1 MSTTSIAPR
10 IFAVKT
16 TGGQEKTVAKF
27 VGDRLEKKKQEG
39 KVPQVYAILVLE
51 AQKSYVFFEAPNAQ
65 AVSDA
70 ISGFKHVKGMVPG
83 YIQFSDIEKFLVD
96 KSMIS
101 DVNVNDVIEIVAG
114 PFKGMRARINRVEPQ
129 RNEVTVILLDA
140 PYQLPVTVEV
150 GSIKIVSRAASA
162 AGAASAPA
170 ADTSVPTAAQ
180 GES

>member
-1 MSTTSIAPR
+1 LSQTISAR

-39 KVPQVYAILVLE
+39 KESQVYSILVLE

-83 YIQFSDIEKFLVD
+83 YIQFADIEKFLVD
-96 KSMIS
+96 KSIIS
-101 DVNVNDVIEIVAG
+101 DVGVGDVIEIVAG
-114 PFKGMRARINRVEPQ
+114 PFKGMRAKINRVEPQ
-129 RNEVTVILLDA
+129 RSEVTVMLLDA
-140 PYQLPVTVEV
+140 PYQLPVTVDV
-150 GSIKIVSRAASA
+150 GFIKIVSRA
-162 AGAASAPA
+162 
-170 ADTSVPTAAQ
+170 TTA
-180 GES
+180 

>member
-1 MSTTSIAPR
+1 VSQTISTR

-39 KVPQVYAILVLE
+39 KESQVYSILVLE

-96 KSMIS
+96 KSIIS
-101 DVNVNDVIEIVAG
+101 DVGVGDVVEIVAG
-114 PFKGMRARINRVEPQ
+114 PFKGMRAKINRVEPQ
-129 RNEVTVILLDA
+129 RSEVTVMLLDA
-140 PYQLPVTVEV
+140 PYQLPVTVDV
-150 GSIKIVSRAASA
+150 GFIKIVSRAASA
-162 AGAASAPA
+162 
-170 ADTSVPTAAQ
+170 TA
-180 GES
+180 

>member
-1 MSTTSIAPR
+1 MSQTISTR

-27 VGDRLEKKKQEG
+27 VGDRLEKRRQEG
-39 KVPQVYAILVLE
+39 KTPQVQAILVLE
-51 AQKSYVFFEAPNAQ
+51 AQKGYVFFEAPNAQ

-83 YIQFSDIEKFLVD
+83 YIQYSDIEKFLIE

-101 DVNVNDVIEIVAG
+101 DINVNDVIEIIAG

-129 RNEVTVILLDA
+129 RSEVTVILLDA

-150 GSIKIVSRAASA
+150 GSIKIVSRAPSAS
-162 AGAASAPA
+162 PPTNP
-170 ADTSVPTAAQ
+170 TSST
-180 GES
+180 G

>member
-1 MSTTSIAPR
+1 MSQTLSGR

-39 KVPQVYAILVLE
+39 KESQVYSILVLE

-83 YIQFSDIEKFLVD
+83 YIQFADIEKFLVD
-96 KSMIS
+96 KSIIS
-101 DVNVNDVIEIVAG
+101 DVGVGDVIEIVAG
-114 PFKGMRARINRVEPQ
+114 PFKGMRAKINRVEPQ
-129 RNEVTVILLDA
+129 RSEVTVMLLDA
-140 PYQLPVTVEV
+140 PYQLPVTVDV
-150 GSIKIVSRAASA
+150 GFIKIVSRA
-162 AGAASAPA
+162 
-170 ADTSVPTAAQ
+170 TPTV
-180 GES
+180 S

>member
-1 MSTTSIAPR
+1 MSQTISAR

-39 KVPQVYAILVLE
+39 KESQVYSILVLE

-83 YIQFSDIEKFLVD
+83 YIQFADIEKFLVD
-96 KSMIS
+96 KSIIS
-101 DVNVNDVIEIVAG
+101 DVGVGDVIEIVAG
-114 PFKGMRARINRVEPQ
+114 PFKGMRAKINRVEPQ
-129 RNEVTVILLDA
+129 RSEVTVMLLDA
-140 PYQLPVTVEV
+140 PYQLPVTVDV
-150 GSIKIVSRAASA
+150 GFIKIISRATPSA
-162 AGAASAPA
+162 
-170 ADTSVPTAAQ
+170 
-180 GES
+180 

>member
-1 MSTTSIAPR
+1 MAQTLSAR

-39 KVPQVYAILVLE
+39 KESQVYSILVLE

-83 YIQFSDIEKFLVD
+83 YIQFADIEKFLVD
-96 KSMIS
+96 KSIIA
-101 DVNVNDVIEIVAG
+101 DVSIGDTIEIVAG
-114 PFKGMRARINRVEPQ
+114 PFKGMRAKINRVEPQ
-129 RNEVTVILLDA
+129 KSEVTVMLLDA
-140 PYQLPVTVEV
+140 PYQLPVTVDV
-150 GSIKIVSRAASA
+150 GFIKVVSRAT
-162 AGAASAPA
+162 PA
-170 ADTSVPTAAQ
+170 VA
-180 GES
+180 

>member
-1 MSTTSIAPR
+1 MSQTLSTR

-39 KVPQVYAILVLE
+39 KESQVYSILVLE

-83 YIQFSDIEKFLVD
+83 YIQFADIEKFLVD
-96 KSMIS
+96 KSIIS
-101 DVNVNDVIEIVAG
+101 DVGVGDVIEIVAG
-114 PFKGMRARINRVEPQ
+114 PFKGMRAKINRVEPQ
-129 RNEVTVILLDA
+129 RSEVTVMLLDA
-140 PYQLPVTVEV
+140 PYQLPVTVDV
-150 GSIKIVSRAASA
+150 GFIKIVSRATSA
-162 AGAASAPA
+162 AP
-170 ADTSVPTAAQ
+170 
-180 GES
+180 

>member
-1 MSTTSIAPR
+1 MSQTVTTR

-27 VGDRLEKKKQEG
+27 VGDRLEKRKQEG
-39 KVPQVYAILVLE
+39 KAPQVQAILVLE
-51 AQKSYVFFEAPNAQ
+51 AQKGYVFFEAPNAQ

-83 YIQFSDIEKFLVD
+83 YIQYSDIDKFLVE

-101 DVNVNDVIEIVAG
+101 DVNVNDVIEIIAG

-129 RNEVTVILLDA
+129 RSEVTVILLDA

-150 GSIKIVSRAASA
+150 GSIKIVSRAQSSSST
-162 AGAASAPA
+162 GNPPGSSDQP
-170 ADTSVPTAAQ
+170 
-180 GES
+180 

>member
-1 MSTTSIAPR
+1 MSQTVTTR

-27 VGDRLEKKKQEG
+27 VGDRLEKRKQEG
-39 KVPQVYAILVLE
+39 KAPQVQAILVLE
-51 AQKSYVFFEAPNAQ
+51 AQKGYVFFEAPNAQ

-83 YIQFSDIEKFLVD
+83 YIQYSDIEKFLVE

-101 DVNVNDVIEIVAG
+101 DVNVNDVIEIIAG

-129 RNEVTVILLDA
+129 RSEVTVILLDA

-150 GSIKIVSRAASA
+150 GSIKIVSRAQSSSST
-162 AGAASAPA
+162 GNPPGSP
-170 ADTSVPTAAQ
+170 DQP
-180 GES
+180 

>member
-1 MSTTSIAPR
+1 VSCRILSQTLSTR

-39 KVPQVYAILVLE
+39 KESQVYSILVLE

-83 YIQFSDIEKFLVD
+83 YIQFADIEKFLVD
-96 KSMIS
+96 KSIIS
-101 DVNVNDVIEIVAG
+101 DVGVGDVIEIVAG
-114 PFKGMRARINRVEPQ
+114 PFKGMRAKINRVEPQ
-129 RNEVTVILLDA
+129 RSEVTVMLLDA
-140 PYQLPVTVEV
+140 PYQLPVTVDV
-150 GSIKIVSRAASA
+150 GFIKIISRAA
-162 AGAASAPA
+162 P
-170 ADTSVPTAAQ
+170 PTT
-180 GES
+180 

>member
-1 MSTTSIAPR
+1 MSQTLSTR

-39 KVPQVYAILVLE
+39 KESQVYSILVLE

-96 KSMIS
+96 KSIIS
-101 DVNVNDVIEIVAG
+101 DVGVGDVIEIVAG
-114 PFKGMRARINRVEPQ
+114 PFKGMKAKINRVEPQ
-129 RNEVTVILLDA
+129 RSEVTVMLLDA
-140 PYQLPVTVEV
+140 PYQLPVTVDV
-150 GSIKIVSRAASA
+150 GFIKIISRA
-162 AGAASAPA
+162 
-170 ADTSVPTAAQ
+170 TSVSTI
-180 GES
+180 S